1 MKLRLFTLL
10 MLTFVFSLNVM
21 ATNPVT
27 TSVDADAEGITLV
40 KKTVKKG
47 FFAKIASKAKVAVQK
62 VKAFV
67 KAFDLSDPSTVL
79 KYSLIAIIAGI
90 LISSFG
96 WILPVFTGIGA
107 LAYIGYLGY
116 LIFLAGAA
124 LFWYW
129 VYLKFIA

>member
-47 FFAKIASKAKVAVQK
+47 FFAKIVSKAKVAVQK

-67 KAFDLSDPSTVL
+67 KAFDLSDPAMVI
-79 KYSLIAIIAGI
+79 KYALIAFIAGI
-90 LISSFG
+90 LIYSVGFFIPG
-96 WILPVFTGIGA
+96 F
-107 LAYIGYLGY
+107 GY
-116 LIFLAGAA
+116 LIRLFGSLVMLAGTI